1 MNVINIRCTYQ
12 KPILERKYMHCRRKK
27 FVFKVNLTIYLHIGF
42 RSYHPALFQ
51 SEPEGYQLAKDC
63 CTLWKKLKDCSII
76 PDWCI
81 SWNLYNNKYVYSC
94 SMMSPLMLA
103 SRKFSFLGRLFTAQ
117 PCCQSFTALNFL
129 ISGWCIFKFQA
140 GYQITQ
146 QRQPIAVDGMLTY
159 SLLGG
164 KKRSQ
169 VIRKTVSIKQIQL
182 EQDSGKS
189 LHDDLRCQTLIDLN
203 RAGNAGEH

>member
-1 MNVINIRCTYQ
+1 MNVINIRYTYQ
-12 KPILERKYMHCRRKK
+12 KPTLERKYMHCRR
-27 FVFKVNLTIYLHIGF
+27 VFKVNLLIYLHTGF
-42 RSYHPALFQ
+42 GSYRPALFQ
-51 SEPEGYQLAKDC
+51 REPEGYQLAKDC
-63 CTLWKKLKDCSII
+63 CALWQRLKDAIVQLFLTCVLVGIYNYTYCS
-76 PDWCI
+76 
-81 SWNLYNNKYVYSC
+81 NYC
-94 SMMSPLMLA
+94 S
-103 SRKFSFLGRLFTAQ
+103 SFHFWGLLFTAQ

-129 ISGWCIFKFQA
+129 ISGWCIFNFQA

-203 RAGNAGEH
+203 RAGNTEER